1 MSDSTKLQ
9 LPYLAAAQ
17 SQKHVTVNES
27 LRKLDAVVQLTVV
40 SATTAAQPGAPSDG
54 DCYILPAGKTGADW
68 GAMTDLS
75 VAYYVDGAWSQ
86 LSPKEGWRAWVA
98 DADKLLIYDGAAWS
112 QISGG
117 RDKLTADRDYY
128 VRTDGND
135 ANDGL
140 SDSAAGAFATIQK
153 AVDVVSALDLSIY
166 TATIHVGAGTYDE
179 AITINAPLI
188 GGAGAVIVGDTGTP
202 SNVVLDAAA
211 PGPTFNAAIEVLV
224 DGWTI
229 SGLRFQSTSG
239 YYYYGVHANA
249 CGVTIDNCEFGPG
262 FSGYDVRGDLGASI
276 SLTGSIVYTSGSHA
290 CALGASQGTNIVKA
304 SADTITCSGTPSF
317 SNAFAFAYLISSI
330 RLTGSNVTGAA
341 TGKKYNVT
349 YNSVLI
355 YQGGASNLPGDVAGV
370 TGSGGQ
376 AA

>member
-1 MSDSTKLQ
+1 
-9 LPYLAAAQ
+9 
-17 SQKHVTVNES
+17 
-27 LRKLDAVVQLTVV
+27 
-40 SATTAAQPGAPSDG
+40 
-54 DCYILPAGKTGADW
+54 
-68 GAMTDLS
+68 MTDLS

-98 DADKLLIYDGAAWS
+98 DADRLLIYDGAAWS

-202 SNVVLDAAA
+202 SNVVLDASATESVLHSTI
-211 PGPTFNAAIEVLV
+211 GVLV

-229 SGLRFQSTSG
+229 SGLRFQSTSA
-239 YYYYGVHANA
+239 YCKHGVRADG

-262 FSGYDVRGDLGASI
+262 FSGHDVHGELAARV
-276 SLTGSIVYTSGSHA
+276 SLTGSIVYASGSHA
-290 CALGASQGTNIVKA
+290 CALYVVQGANMLKA
-304 SADTITCSGTPSF
+304 TADTITCSGTPSF
-317 SNAFAFAYLISSI
+317 SNAFAIADLISSI
-330 RLTGSNVTGAA
+330 RLNGSNVTGAA
-341 TGKKYNVT
+341 TGKKYAIT
-349 YNSVLI
+349 FNSVLT
-355 YQGGASNLPGDVAGV
+355 YQGGASNLPGDVAGA
-370 TGSGGQ
+370 TASGGQ